1 MIFATYIRTAIALLS
16 SFLLL
21 TIIGT
26 RCHAFQ
32 PSSSTSNTIVP
43 PSLFSS
49 PSKSR
54 SNSSIIRSKSQLQ
67 AHPELI
73 SGGHELATHAHA
85 VHGYVQHHLL
95 NSNNVGNSPF
105 LLSDASAS
113 AASATSAGTNAIQQ
127 AETAVES
134 FEQLAQEEGW
144 WNAYLNIFKTTI
156 DVVHNTIDGPIHK
169 YTGWQGG
176 TWGFSIAIFTAG
188 VRSLLVP
195 LSIQQSKS
203 TEFNKALQPYVV
215 KINARFKDNEER
227 KNQAVGKLYEDSKQ
241 NPLSGC
247 LLSIVQLPI
256 ILGLYRGVRL
266 LALDGKL
273 DESFLWIPSLEGPV
287 TAAQDYRGLDWLTQG
302 WQTIDG
308 IPTPSLGWETTLAFC
323 IMPAILVL
331 GQKLTMQVLT
341 PPDTTATSMDEDGNP
356 QETDDSELSEKELE
370 AKEQTDRTKVI
381 LQFLP
386 LLIGFFS
393 LQVPAALTIYWFT
406 SNGFTLTQALLV
418 RKYYE
423 ANPPEIKLPEYWDAL
438 SDDEEKMTAA
448 QSRAAAK
455 AGITKGPTLED
466 WIVNAQFHTVVDRTP
481 GSLRE
486 TSPAWARI
494 QSAYQSAVD
503 IDTKSGNTEAMQ
515 LVVPTEF
522 QAWVAASAAEESA
535 EVNNHAGEI
544 NGDAAHADGTTAA
557 VKEEAAK
564 SVTTA

>member
-1 MIFATYIRTAIALLS
+1 MMFASNIRTRAALAVVSSWFLFLAITS
-16 SFLLL
+16 
-21 TIIGT
+21 TC
-26 RCHAFQ
+26 CHAFQ
-32 PSSSTSNTIVP
+32 SSSSTTTT
-43 PSLFSS
+43 S
-49 PSKSR
+49 PTLSI
-54 SNSSIIRSKSQLQ
+54 SSIIRSKKSQLY

-73 SGGHELATHAHA
+73 SGLDSQELSTHAHA
-85 VHGYVQHHLL
+85 IHGYVQQHLL
-95 NSNNVGNSPF
+95 NNNIGSSSPL

-113 AASATSAGTNAIQQ
+113 AASAGAGTNAIQQ

>member
-1 MIFATYIRTAIALLS
+1 MIFATRAALS
-16 SFLLL
+16 SFLFLAS
-21 TIIGT
+21 
-26 RCHAFQ
+26 CHAFQ
-32 PSSSTSNTIVP
+32 PSSTRSSNNNIV
-43 PSLFSS
+43 
-49 PSKSR
+49 SR
-54 SNSSIIRSKSQLQ
+54 SIRSKSSSQHKLQ
-67 AHPELI
+67 AHQELI
-73 SGGHELATHAHA
+73 SGAAGIIVDPQELSTHAHA
-85 VHGYVQHHLL
+85 IHGYLQHHLNG
-95 NSNNVGNSPF
+95 NSNL
-105 LLSDASAS
+105 LLSDAGT
-113 AASATSAGTNAIQQ
+113 AASSIQNVVSNT
-127 AETAVES
+127 ETAVES
-134 FEQLAQEEGW
+134 FEQLAQDEGW

-195 LSIQQSKS
+195 LSIQQSKA

-215 KINARFKDNEER
+215 KIGLRFKDNEER

-287 TAAQDYRGLDWLTQG
+287 TAANDYRGLDWLTQG
-302 WQTIDG
+302 WSQIDG
-308 IPTPSLGWETTLAFC
+308 LWTPSLGWENTLAFC
-323 IMPAILVL
+323 ILPLILVL
-331 GQKLTMQVLT
+331 GQKLTMEVLT
-341 PPDTTATSMDEDGNP
+341 PPDVGATDDDDK
-356 QETDDSELSEKELE
+356 DDSELSEKELE

-381 LQFLP
+381 LKFLP

-423 ANPPEIKLPEYWDAL
+423 ANPPNIELPEYWDAL

-455 AGITKGPTLED
+455 AGISKGPTMED
-466 WIVNAQFHTVVDRTP
+466 WVTNARFHTVVDRTP
-481 GSLRE
+481 GEMRE
-486 TSPAWARI
+486 NSNAWKRI
-494 QSAYQSAVD
+494 HHNSAAVVD
-503 IDTKSGNTEAMQ
+503 EVVADAEAIDVDAVVEMK

-522 QAWVAASAAEESA
+522 QSWVS
-535 EVNNHAGEI
+535 EVNHAGGV
-544 NGDAAHADGTTAA
+544 NGNAAHDGSSSGGDTSSSSTTTTAD
-557 VKEEAAK
+557 VKETSATE
-564 SVTTA
+564 SVPQASS